1 MLPKGK
7 PNKPKS
13 KAVSLAAD
21 ETAIAVLDLSARCQ
35 DPKEVCWKLM
45 KPLGKFLERA
55 RARGVAIIYTISAH
69 TRGTPMQEVALP
81 LRRRDSEP
89 VIYPDSFDKFF
100 GGELQTFLSEKRVKN
115 LVVAGSLTNVAVL
128 YTSSSAARV
137 YGYDVVMPLDGVNA
151 HSRYEHEYAIH
162 QFTILPRDTN
172 KKFHFTTLSK
182 IRFQPAKGAGG
193 TSRFGFSIERKRKW
207 LTKSTSC

>member
-1 MLPKGK
+1 MVKKNG
-7 PNKPKS
+7 PNKPKP
-13 KAVSLAAD
+13 KAVSLAVD

-55 RARGVAIIYTISAH
+55 RARGVPIIYTISAH

-81 LRRRDSEP
+81 LRRRDTEP

-100 GGELQTFLSEKRVKN
+100 GGELENFLSERRVKN
-115 LVVAGSLTNVAVL
+115 LIVVGSLTNVAVL

-182 IRFQPAKGAGG
+182 IGFHSAKG
-193 TSRFGFSIERKRKW
+193 RKPRRRA
-207 LTKSTSC
+207 S

>member
-1 MLPKGK
+1 MPRESGPNRPK
-7 PNKPKS
+7 PE
-13 KAVSLAAD
+13 AVSLAVH
-21 ETAIAVLDLSARCQ
+21 ETAIVVLDLSARCQ

-45 KPLGKFLERA
+45 KPLGNFLERA
-55 RARGVAIIYTISAH
+55 RTRGVPIVYTISAH
-69 TRGTPMQEVALP
+69 TRGTSMQEVALP
-81 LRRRDSEP
+81 LRRRDTEP

-100 GGELQTFLSEKRVKN
+100 GGELQNFLSERGVKN
-115 LVVAGSLTNVAVL
+115 LVIVGSLTNVAVL

-137 YGYDVVMPLDGVNA
+137 YGYEVVMPLDGVNA

-182 IRFQPAKGAGG
+182 IRFQPAKGQ
-193 TSRFGFSIERKRKW
+193 ERRRRP
-207 LTKSTSC
+207 

>member
-1 MLPKGK
+1 MPKKNG
-7 PNKPKS
+7 PNKPKP
-13 KAVSLAAD
+13 KAVSLAVD

-55 RARGVAIIYTISAH
+55 RARGVPIIYTISAH

-81 LRRRDSEP
+81 LRRRDTEP

-100 GGELQTFLSEKRVKN
+100 GGELQNFLSERRVKN
-115 LVVAGSLTNVAVL
+115 LMVVGSLTNVAVL

-162 QFTILPRDTN
+162 QFTILPRDTS
-172 KKFHFTTLSK
+172 KKFHFTMLSK
-182 IRFQPAKGAGG
+182 IGFHSAKGQKPRRRA
-193 TSRFGFSIERKRKW
+193 S
-207 LTKSTSC
+207 

>member
-1 MLPKGK
+1 MPRKTGPNRPK
-7 PNKPKS
+7 PE
-13 KAVSLAAD
+13 AVSLAVH
-21 ETAIAVLDLSARCQ
+21 ETAIVVLDLSARCQ

-45 KPLGKFLERA
+45 KPLGNFLERA
-55 RARGVAIIYTISAH
+55 RTRGAPIVYTISAH
-69 TRGTPMQEVALP
+69 TRGTSMQEVALP
-81 LRRRDSEP
+81 LRRRDAEP

-100 GGELQTFLSEKRVKN
+100 GGELQNFLSERGVKN
-115 LVVAGSLTNVAVL
+115 LVIVGSLTNVAVL

-137 YGYDVVMPLDGVNA
+137 YGYEVVMPLDGVNA

-182 IRFQPAKGAGG
+182 IRFQPAKGQ
-193 TSRFGFSIERKRKW
+193 ERRRRP
-207 LTKSTSC
+207 